1 MARRARNAE
10 IKAPPVEPVLKDQLL
25 AAIPSLRAFAFSLT
39 NSWDRTDDLVQ
50 ETMIRAWIGLDRF
63 QRGTNLE
70 AWLFTILRNFL
81 YSEYRKR
88 RREVEDVDGFY
99 SSRLTIS
106 PEQQPHLDLKDLS
119 QALQKLPLQHR
130 EALLLI
136 AAEDLSYEESAA
148 ICDIPIGTL
157 KSRVSRGREKL
168 AQLLAVIP
176 IKDHRLDQVTRAV
189 VQSSWPFI
197 TPVEHLINSAATQI
211 SFQNTGA
218 DSERSRKSH

>member
-1 MARRARNAE
+1 M
-10 IKAPPVEPVLKDQLL
+10 
-25 AAIPSLRAFAFSLT
+25 T
-39 NSWDRTDDLVQ
+39 
-50 ETMIRAWIGLDRF
+50 RAWIGLDRF

-88 RREVEDVDGFY
+88 RREVEDVNGFY

-106 PEQQPHLDLKDLS
+106 PEQQSHLDLQDLS

-136 AAEDLSYEESAA
+136 AAEGLSYEEAA
-148 ICDIPIGTL
+148 IVCDIPLGTL

-168 AQLLAVIP
+168 AQLLAVTP

-189 VQSSWPFI
+189 AQCSWPFNA
-197 TPVEHLINSAATQI
+197 PVELLMSSAATQI

-218 DSERSRKSH
+218 DSERSRKRH